1 MIQTT
6 VQYFNG
12 KLSKPYDV
20 NIELYDGRL
29 HIFDTAY
36 TADNGLDIPLSACHY
51 IVLKGRAFIYL
62 NQNSTEY
69 IIIGEDDTNYQSILA
84 GIRQTQNGWYQ
95 KLISQKWYV
104 LVSLV
109 IVLLLFIYLLLDKVV
124 PTLAMKFISVK
135 QEIAIGNQFYQ
146 SFTEESVIDRAS
158 TELLQKFS
166 DQLHLS
172 TQYPIR
178 VTVIKDSI
186 VNAYALPGGHLIVY
200 TGIIRKMDKPQELVA
215 LLSHEASH
223 VNKRH
228 SLHSMVSRL
237 TMSIGISLFTADI
250 NGLSRSLINNAYMLK
265 VLNYSRSL
273 EKEADEEGMKL
284 MVKNKINPVGMKW
297 LMEELKKQGGDFPS
311 SLSFLST
318 HPLTVQRIKDADAFA
333 ARYKELQDPFDDH
346 LDSIWRALKNKSH

>member
-146 SFTEESVIDRAS
+146 SFTEESVIDSAS

-172 TQYPIR
+172 AQYPIR

-318 HPLTVQRIKDADAFA
+318 HPLTAQRIKDADAFA
-333 ARYKELQDPFDDH
+333 ARYKALQDPFDDH

>member
-20 NIELYDGRL
+20 NVELYDGRL
-29 HIFDTAY
+29 HIFDSVY
-36 TADNGLDIPLSACHY
+36 TADNGFNIPLSECHY
-51 IVLKGRAFIYL
+51 VELKGRAFIYL
-62 NQNSTEY
+62 NKNSTEY
-69 IIIGEDDTNYQSILA
+69 IIIREDDTYYESILS
-84 GIRQTQNGWYQ
+84 GIRQTQNGWYN

-104 LVSLV
+104 LVSMV

-124 PTLAMKFISVK
+124 PELAMKFITVK

-146 SFTEESVIDRAS
+146 SFTAESVIDSAS
-158 TELLQKFS
+158 TELLQQFS
-166 DQLHLS
+166 DQLNLS

-178 VTVIKDSI
+178 ITVIKDSI

-265 VLNYSRSL
+265 VLNYSRAL

-297 LMEELKKQGGDFPS
+297 LMEELKKQEGDFPS

-318 HPLTVQRIKDADAFA
+318 HPLTAQRIKDADKFA
-333 ARYKELQDPFDDH
+333 EKYKQLQEPFDDH
-346 LDSIWRALKNKSH
+346 LDSIWVALKNKPH